1 MADSGSWQRYNRD
14 ASISITVLGVVFV
27 GLRFSSRHLG
37 KVPLGLEDALIV
49 AALFNLFII
58 FVLDLVMVKYGLG
71 LHQSTIPIDDIITI
85 NKLLLPAEVFYCTS
99 LILTKTSI
107 LAMYHRIFHI
117 HQPTRIAVYVL
128 GAITIIRAVSLIIAS
143 IFQCIPV
150 ARAWDKSLPGRCIN
164 LKDTFIANDIVNA
177 ITDVVILGL
186 LIGRVW
192 KVQAGWGVRISAIG
206 MISLGGFVVFTSI
219 YRIITLVDID
229 FDDLTYT
236 LGRSNAW
243 CVIEVSSGII
253 SACLPTLRPLARTL
267 FPRAFSRKL
276 SSQGQG
282 NSRYPKPGNG
292 GLSGDSSRDRV
303 YKRPDLGVE
312 SDGDEYSLIV
322 VKVRG
327 RVEGIGFR

>member
-186 LIGRVW
+186 LIGRH
-192 KVQAGWGVRISAIG
+192 S
-206 MISLGGFVVFTSI
+206 VVFTSI

-229 FDDLTYT
+229 FDDLTCT
-236 LGRSNAW
+236 
-243 CVIEVSSGII
+243 
-253 SACLPTLRPLARTL
+253 LAR
-267 FPRAFSRKL
+267 L
-276 SSQGQG
+276 S
-282 NSRYPKPGNG
+282 
-292 GLSGDSSRDRV
+292 
-303 YKRPDLGVE
+303 LG
-312 SDGDEYSLIV
+312 
-322 VKVRG
+322 
-327 RVEGIGFR
+327 

>member
-1 MADSGSWQRYNRD
+1 MADSGSWQRYNQD
-14 ASISITVLGVVFV
+14 ASISITVLGVFFV

-206 MISLGGFVVFTSI
+206 MISLG
-219 YRIITLVDID
+219 D
-229 FDDLTYT
+229 T

-253 SACLPTLRPLARTL
+253 SACLPTLRPLARAL

-282 NSRYPKPGNG
+282 NSSYPKPGNG

-303 YKRPDLGVE
+303 YKRPDVGVE
-312 SDGDEYSLIV
+312 SDGDEYPLTV

>member
-49 AALFNLFII
+49 AAL
-58 FVLDLVMVKYGLG
+58 
-71 LHQSTIPIDDIITI
+71 
-85 NKLLLPAEVFYCTS
+85 LLLPAEVFYCTS

-206 MISLGGFVVFTSI
+206 MISLGG
-219 YRIITLVDID
+219 L
-229 FDDLTYT
+229 
-236 LGRSNAW
+236 
-243 CVIEVSSGII
+243 
-253 SACLPTLRPLARTL
+253 
-267 FPRAFSRKL
+267 
-276 SSQGQG
+276 
-282 NSRYPKPGNG
+282 
-292 GLSGDSSRDRV
+292 
-303 YKRPDLGVE
+303 
-312 SDGDEYSLIV
+312 
-322 VKVRG
+322 
-327 RVEGIGFR
+327 

>member
-14 ASISITVLGVVFV
+14 ASISITVLGIFFV
-27 GLRFSSRHLG
+27 GLRFLSRHFG

-49 AALFNLFII
+49 AALFNLFVI
-58 FVLDLVMVKYGLG
+58 FVLDLAMVKYGLG
-71 LHQSTIPIDDIITI
+71 LHQTTIPSDDVVTI

-150 ARAWDKSLPGRCIN
+150 ARAWDKSHPGRCIN
-164 LKDTFIANDIVNA
+164 LKDTFIANDVVNA
-177 ITDVVILGL
+177 ITDVVILVL
-186 LIGRVW
+186 LISRVW
-192 KVQAGWGVRISAIG
+192 KVQAGWGVRISAVG
-206 MISLGGFVVFTSI
+206 MISLGSFN
-219 YRIITLVDID
+219 
-229 FDDLTYT
+229 T

-253 SACLPTLRPLARTL
+253 SACLPTLRPLARAL
-267 FPRAFSRKL
+267 FPRVFSRKQ

-282 NSRYPKPGNG
+282 NSSYPKPGNG
-292 GLSGDSSRDRV
+292 GLSGDSSRDRLS
-303 YKRPDLGVE
+303 KRPDMGVE
-312 SDGDEYSLIV
+312 SDGDEYPLTV
-322 VKVRG
+322 VKVKG
-327 RVEGIGFR
+327 TVEGIGFQ

>member
-14 ASISITVLGVVFV
+14 ASISITVLGVFFV
-27 GLRFSSRHLG
+27 GLRFLSRHFG

-71 LHQSTIPIDDIITI
+71 LHQSTIPLDDIITI

-117 HQPTRIAVYVL
+117 HQPTRIVVYVL
-128 GAITIIRAVSLIIAS
+128 GAITVIRAVSLIIAS

-150 ARAWDKSLPGRCIN
+150 ARAWDKSHPGRCIN
-164 LKDTFIANDIVNA
+164 LKDTFIANDVVNA

-186 LIGRVW
+186 LIDRVW
-192 KVQAGWGVRISAIG
+192 KVQAGWGVRISAVG
-206 MISLGGFVVFTSI
+206 MISLG
-219 YRIITLVDID
+219 D
-229 FDDLTYT
+229 T

-253 SACLPTLRPLARTL
+253 SACLPTLRPLARAL
-267 FPRAFSRKL
+267 FPGMFSRKQ

-282 NSRYPKPGNG
+282 NSSYPKPGNG

-303 YKRPDLGVE
+303 YKRPDVGVE
-312 SDGDEYSLIV
+312 SEGDEYPLTV
-322 VKVRG
+322 VKVNG
-327 RVEGIGFR
+327 RVKGTAFQ